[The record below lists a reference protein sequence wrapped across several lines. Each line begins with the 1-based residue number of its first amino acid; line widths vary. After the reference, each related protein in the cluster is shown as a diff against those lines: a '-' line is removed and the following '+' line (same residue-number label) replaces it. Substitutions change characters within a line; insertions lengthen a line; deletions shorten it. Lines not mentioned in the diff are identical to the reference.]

1 VSYCT
6 SLHLVTSLLVLAEI
20 TLTSLTTLL
29 AIMKYMSRPKS
40 TAVKDI
46 DIADILDT
54 NIDAVLISAK
64 GTLTDLYWTR
74 TFEQLLLLVK
84 VQV

>member
-1 VSYCT
+1 MSYCT